1 MKNKDLKEYKIK
13 PPSKYKFTKIIDDLY
28 WARLPLPFRL
38 DHVNIFAINSVEGLV
53 IVDTGLNNFET
64 MTCWNSIIKNF
75 EKEIKVSKLLISHH
89 HPDHIG
95 LSKFLSEKLNIKVYA
110 PKNEILRAEKI
121 INLSDKEYGQM
132 LSNKYEEFGLARK
145 AVLNA
150 KTRGNFYRS
159 MIKETPFIKCID
171 RSCSIETEYG
181 KWNVRFDTGHSPS
194 QSAW

>member
-1 MKNKDLKEYKIK
+1 MAEIDGILLFNFLKILAAAITEICW
-13 PPSKYKFTKIIDDLY
+13 PIIIL
-28 WARLPLPFRL
+28 
-38 DHVNIFAINSVEGLV
+38 
-53 IVDTGLNNFET
+53 
-64 MTCWNSIIKNF
+64 
-75 EKEIKVSKLLISHH
+75 IKVSKLLISHH

-145 AVLNA
+145 VVLHA

-159 MIKETPFIKCID
+159 MIKTIHQSLAQTLSQC
-171 RSCSIETEYG
+171 SCFEANPKMIL
-181 KWNVRFDTGHSPS
+181 F
-194 QSAW
+194 A

>member
-1 MKNKDLKEYKIK
+1 M
-13 PPSKYKFTKIIDDLY
+13 
-28 WARLPLPFRL
+28 

-150 KTRGNFYRS
+150 KTRGNFYLS
-159 MIKETPFIKCID
+159 LIHI
-171 RSCSIETEYG
+171 
-181 KWNVRFDTGHSPS
+181 
-194 QSAW
+194 